1 MKIYEIII
9 FGLWGI
15 WRSHLPPV
23 QSGRTG
29 LSEEGVFPLRKIK
42 QEKAGESRRKQEK
55 AGEIQPVLTGKRCSH
70 LKNIFSLFFIFWT
83 SFSSISNLDSSSCIS
98 FLVKKSAF
106 EVAS

>member
-42 QEKAGESRRKQEK
+42 N
-55 AGEIQPVLTGKRCSH
+55 EIKVLKMKIKKR
-70 LKNIFSLFFIFWT
+70 
-83 SFSSISNLDSSSCIS
+83 
-98 FLVKKSAF
+98 
-106 EVAS
+106 

>member
-42 QEKAGESRRKQEK
+42 KRKTIKIDQNEFK
-55 AGEIQPVLTGKRCSH
+55 TRNAV
-70 LKNIFSLFFIFWT
+70 
-83 SFSSISNLDSSSCIS
+83 
-98 FLVKKSAF
+98 
-106 EVAS
+106 

>member
-42 QEKAGESRRKQEK
+42 DYLSNSRTFKDSTRQRISIL
-55 AGEIQPVLTGKRCSH
+55 G
-70 LKNIFSLFFIFWT
+70 IFT
-83 SFSSISNLDSSSCIS
+83 DN
-98 FLVKKSAF
+98 
-106 EVAS
+106 

>member
-29 LSEEGVFPLRKIK
+29 LSEEGVFPLRKIN
-42 QEKAGESRRKQEK
+42 
-55 AGEIQPVLTGKRCSH
+55 PVGTNETQK
-70 LKNIFSLFFIFWT
+70 KNLSIELIGICFVMPFFITVFQRFRFCAFFKGYRFL
-83 SFSSISNLDSSSCIS
+83 SHRFSNIV
-98 FLVKKSAF
+98 F
-106 EVAS
+106 